1 MKILIFT
8 QYFWPENFQ
17 INHLA
22 LSLKACGHEV
32 EVLTGKPNYP
42 SGNFFPGY
50 TKINCSK
57 ENWQDIE
64 INRVPIIPRGSA
76 STFRLAVNYISVV
89 ISGIFFSPW
98 MLRRKQYDLI
108 FVFAPSPIFQVIPA
122 SFLGWIKKI
131 PVVLW
136 IQDLWPESASAT
148 GHIKSNL
155 LLKILRLVVKFCYA
169 NCNLLLISSRSFLSS
184 VREKALNKPIEYF
197 PNSIADRF
205 YSIGDTNAV
214 QLESLKTGFVVMFA
228 GNLGNAQSIET
239 IISAAQ
245 KLIGYPE
252 VKIVLLGTGIK
263 AAWIVEQI
271 KKNNLKNL
279 VLGGQYDSDA
289 MPHLLRQ
296 ASVLLVTL
304 ADQPILNL
312 TVPSK
317 LQAYLAV
324 GRPIIACLNG
334 EAARIVHEAKAGLHV
349 PAEDSDALANAIIE
363 LYEAPAKELKEMG
376 ENGRLYFKKHFDGQQ
391 LTDQLISYFEDL
403 LLTKKRKKI

>member
-1 MKILIFT
+1 VCSSD
-8 QYFWPENFQ
+8 
-17 INHLA
+17 LA
-22 LSLKACGHEV
+22 
-32 EVLTGKPNYP
+32 
-42 SGNFFPGY
+42 
-50 TKINCSK
+50 
-57 ENWQDIE
+57 
-64 INRVPIIPRGSA
+64 SA
-76 STFRLAVNYISVV
+76 FRLAVNYISFV

-98 MLRRKQYDLI
+98 MLRKKQYDLI

-136 IQDLWPESASAT
+136 IQDLWPESASAS
-148 GHIKSNL
+148 GHIKSNIL
-155 LLKILRLVVKFCYA
+155 LRILRLAVRFCYA

-184 VREKALNKPIEYF
+184 VREMALNKPIAYF
-197 PNSIADRF
+197 PNSIEDRF
-205 YSIGDTNAV
+205 YSIDDTNAV

-228 GNLGNAQSIET
+228 GNLGNAQSIGT

-252 VKIVLLGTGIK
+252 IKIVLLGTGIK
-263 AAWIVEQI
+263 SAWIVEQI

-296 ASVLLVTL
+296 ASVLLVSL

-334 EAARIVHEAKAGLHV
+334 EAATIVKDAKAGIHV
-349 PAEDSDALANAIIE
+349 PAEDFDALATAIVE
-363 LYEAPAKELKEMG
+363 LYEMSEKNLEKMG
-376 ENGRLYFKKHFDGQQ
+376 INGRLYFKKHFDSQI
-391 LTDQLISYFEDL
+391 LTDQLIDHFDDL
-403 LLTKKRKKI
+403 LSTHKDKKI

>member
-22 LSLKACGHEV
+22 LSLIASGHEV

-42 SGNFFPGY
+42 SGNLFPGY
-50 TKINCSK
+50 KKINCSN
-57 ENWQDIE
+57 ENWRGIK

-76 STFRLAVNYISVV
+76 SAFRLAVNYISFV

-98 MLRRKQYDLI
+98 MLRKKQYDLI

-155 LLKILRLVVKFCYA
+155 LLRLLRLVVRFCYA
-169 NCNLLLISSRSFLSS
+169 NCSLLLISSRSFLGS
-184 VREKALNKPIEYF
+184 VKEMALSKPIEYF
-197 PNSIADRF
+197 PNSIEERF
-205 YSIGDTNAV
+205 YSIDDTSAD
-214 QLESLKTGFVVMFA
+214 QLELLNTGFVVMFA
-228 GNLGNAQSIET
+228 GNLGNAQSVET

-245 KLIGYPE
+245 KLTEYPE
-252 VKIVLLGTGIK
+252 IKIVLLGTGVK
-263 AAWIVEQI
+263 YPWIAEQI

-296 ASVLLVTL
+296 ASVLLASL

-334 EAARIVHEAKAGLHV
+334 EAATIVKEAKAGLHV

-363 LYEAPAKELKEMG
+363 LYEMPVKSLERMG
-376 ENGRLYFKKHFDGQQ
+376 INGRLYFKKHFDSQM

-403 LLTKKRKKI
+403 LLTIKR